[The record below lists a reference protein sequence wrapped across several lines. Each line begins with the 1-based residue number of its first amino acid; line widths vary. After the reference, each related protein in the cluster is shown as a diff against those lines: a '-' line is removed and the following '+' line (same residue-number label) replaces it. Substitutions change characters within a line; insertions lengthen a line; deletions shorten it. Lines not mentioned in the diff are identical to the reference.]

1 MVTGEKREA
10 YERLMT
16 EKAERK
22 GRRDE
27 GGGEAVSVRKGRG
40 RINRR
45 EVCIKGSY
53 EPKL

>member
-1 MVTGEKREA
+1 MFGKKVVTGEKREA

-27 GGGEAVSVRKGRG
+27 GGGEGCKCEEGAWQD
-40 RINRR
+40 
-45 EVCIKGSY
+45 
-53 EPKL
+53 